1 MRRYKNRERERKER
15 KKYSKSFER
24 YEEADRQTDI
34 KRDGRVVGKMNVKEA
49 SSDDSW
55 LILDSEWWRRKKIT
69 RAKKKKIDN
78 IQNASWL
85 FRQTDTV

>member
-1 MRRYKNRERERKER
+1 VRRYKNRERERKER

-49 SSDDSW
+49 SCDDS
-55 LILDSEWWRRKKIT
+55 
-69 RAKKKKIDN
+69 
-78 IQNASWL
+78 
-85 FRQTDTV
+85 